1 MLGLSLGLS
10 NLYVY
15 TGQCGRAALIMIVDA
30 RLTVTLPLPSTF
42 PLPIPHSE
50 SYIAAVE
57 KKHC

>member
-30 RLTVTLPLPSTF
+30 RLTVTLPLPQLF
-42 PLPIPHSE
+42 HSRFLTLNL
-50 SYIAAVE
+50 I
-57 KKHC
+57 

>member
-30 RLTVTLPLPSTF
+30 RLTVTLPQLF
-42 PLPIPHSE
+42 HSRFLTLNL
-50 SYIAAVE
+50 I
-57 KKHC
+57 